1 MQKNILDLIEYSQGG
16 IVSKE
21 IYKTDKNNVTLMC
34 MSAGSEMSEHTS
46 TREGIIYV
54 LEGDGIFTL
63 EGEAIAMKAGVSILM
78 KENAIHSLRA
88 LENTSFILVLN

>member
-1 MQKNILDLIEYSQGG
+1 MPKNILELIEYSQGG

-21 IYKTDKNNVTLMC
+21 VYKTDKNNVTLMC

-54 LEGDGIFTL
+54 LEGDGVFTL
-63 EGEAIAMKAGVSILM
+63 EGEEISMKAGTSILM
-78 KENAIHSLRA
+78 KENAIHSLKA
-88 LENTSFILVLN
+88 IENTSFILVLN

>member
-1 MQKNILDLIEYSQGG
+1 MQKNILDLVEYSQGG

-54 LEGDGIFTL
+54 LEGEGVFTL
-63 EGEAIAMKAGVSILM
+63 TDKDISMKAGASILM
-78 KENAIHSLRA
+78 QENAIHSLKA
-88 LENTSFILVLN
+88 IKNTSFILILN